1 MHYLLGAGPPPRCTF
16 QRLISKYAPA
26 PTSALSQTLF
36 SLQVSLAAACCF
48 RVVDKQSSTHKCT
61 LRGGEK
67 KKKKKLLKIID
78 EHSTLELFLFLD
90 ARRQCRPRSRRGR
103 RFVSQR
109 LTFPQQQQ
117 PCRVTFSLRS
127 EGHFF
132 FLVCFPFVDITF
144 GSAADVAGGTYTCIT
159 PGFLVHSRCR
169 MDALFFC
176 SHSTVCVYKGFIS
189 CKEKSC
195 AQNAG
200 QLLVRQVG
208 G

>member
-1 MHYLLGAGPPPRCTF
+1 MHTEVR
-16 QRLISKYAPA
+16 R
-26 PTSALSQTLF
+26 
-36 SLQVSLAAACCF
+36 
-48 RVVDKQSSTHKCT
+48 
-61 LRGGEK
+61 
-67 KKKKKLLKIID
+67 KKKKLLKIID

-109 LTFPQQQQ
+109 LTFPLQQQ
-117 PCRVTFSLRS
+117 PCWVTFSLRS

-169 MDALFFC
+169 MDAPFFVHTVQFVFTKGLSAVKK
-176 SHSTVCVYKGFIS
+176 SHVHRMLVSYWSDRWEGKIM
-189 CKEKSC
+189 ED
-195 AQNAG
+195 
-200 QLLVRQVG
+200 QLIFYPAALDLGRRTAYTCTS
-208 G
+208 